1 MEAIKKILI
10 PVDFSNYSKSAL
22 VYAKNF
28 CTIFNPEYYFI
39 YVIEP
44 IVFPADFSMGQIAF
58 PVVDNQEGIR
68 AKSEL
73 ESFVKLVFTD
83 CSKINFIIKNG
94 KPFIEIIETAR
105 ELDIDLIITATHG
118 QTGVEHLL
126 FGSTAE
132 KIVRKAPC
140 PVLSLRDPLKG
151 FKF

>member
-1 MEAIKKILI
+1 METIKKILI
-10 PVDFSNYSKSAL
+10 PVDFSNYSKNAL

-28 CTIFNPEYYFI
+28 CNAFNPQYYFI

-58 PVVDNQEGIR
+58 PMVDNQANVR
-68 AKSEL
+68 AKEEL
-73 ESFVKLVFTD
+73 EIFVKSVFVD
-83 CSKINFIIKNG
+83 CPNTNFLIKNG
-94 KPFIEIIETAR
+94 KPFIEIIEAAR
-105 ELDIDLIITATHG
+105 QLDIDLIITASHG

-140 PVLSLRDPLKG
+140 PVLSLRDPIKG